1 MARKWTDFEAEVLE
15 SARLICTVQSVKY
28 AKSTPAVLF
37 KELSKI
43 DKGVT
48 KLLQVLLSLDLC
60 HRTNQDLM
68 VEPFNWPLVQL
79 LQTFGPC
86 PSSRSAL
93 ANAPDYPTTLIESL
107 IELRD
112 AARMAMQAE
121 KPPRGNSSRRSER
134 THRIDMV
141 SKNFV
146 RLYRGQF
153 NKLPPISKSGRV
165 IDLVRRAL
173 EVAGVEG
180 ADAAE
185 VLRSGVE
192 RVRSALT

>member
-15 SARLICTVQSVKY
+15 SARFICTVQSIDY
-28 AKSTPAVLF
+28 ADSTPAVLF

-48 KLLQVLLSLDLC
+48 KLLQVLLPLDLC
-60 HRTNQDLM
+60 HRTNQDLE
-68 VEPFNWPLVQL
+68 VKPFNWPLVQS
-79 LQTFGPC
+79 LQAFGPW
-86 PSSRSAL
+86 PPARSAL
-93 ANAPDYPTTLIESL
+93 ANAPDYPTALIESL

-112 AARMAMQAE
+112 LARMAMQVE
-121 KPPRGNSSRRSER
+121 KPGRGNSSRRSER

-153 NKLPPISKSGRV
+153 NKMPPISKSGRV
-165 IDLVRRAL
+165 VDLVRRAL

-192 RVRSALT
+192 RAASALT